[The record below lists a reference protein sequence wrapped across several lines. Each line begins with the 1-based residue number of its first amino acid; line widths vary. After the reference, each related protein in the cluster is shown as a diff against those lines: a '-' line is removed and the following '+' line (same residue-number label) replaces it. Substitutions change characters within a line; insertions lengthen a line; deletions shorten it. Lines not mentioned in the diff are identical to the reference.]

1 MADVIQY
8 SNIPGGATSGFD
20 IDSTSRMYNFGNR
33 IAEINPMQD
42 VFFNYLNKV
51 AKVSTDDPEFKFLE
65 QRHQW
70 QRRNFVVKTTETSV
84 STTASD
90 TITVECYYDIFG
102 KAVTTAVPPN
112 FILAGQMLTVVDD
125 AGKMVHFKVSAYNA
139 STGVVTGDVAAYDGD
154 TGFAGTP
161 ATFDVTA
168 GAHGQVIG
176 SSWAEGSNDPDGW
189 ADKMFDRDGY
199 CQIFKTAAPIFSGT
213 ALATRYRGHSDEYK
227 RVWAEKLMEHKMD
240 ISQSIMFGAGRKDP
254 GSGAPERY
262 TWGIL
267 PYTLAYGTTA
277 NFNYASS
284 GYDDIL
290 DFLESFFAP
299 ETGNSSDKLVL
310 TSRHIIGWLN
320 KLGDGNF
327 LGNTVGSSSYKFD
340 VQNIKGKFGHNVTLV
355 DTIFGKLHFI
365 ADPTLRNGYED
376 YAIAV
381 DMANVKYRN
390 LAANGYNRDT
400 HIITNVQGNNVD
412 GRKDMI
418 LTEAGLEISLPETH
432 AVMKWS

>member
-1 MADVIQY
+1 MADVTQY
-8 SNIPGGATSGFD
+8 SNVPGGATSGFD

-70 QRRNFVVKTTETSV
+70 QRRNFVVKASITSDPASLTTV
-84 STTASD
+84 
-90 TITVECYYDIFG
+90 TVECFYDIFG
-102 KAVTTAVPPN
+102 KAVTTAVDPN
-112 FILAGQMLTVVDD
+112 FLVAGQVITLRADD
-125 AGKMVHFKVSAYNA
+125 GVFVHFKIS
-139 STGVVTGDVAAYDGD
+139 GVVTDTLTGAVVAYDGS
-154 TGFAGTP
+154 TTAGDWAAST
-161 ATFDVTA
+161 TISA
-168 GAHGQVIG
+168 GAHGQVVG
-176 SSWAEGSNDPDGW
+176 SAWAEGDIDPDGW
-189 ADKMFDRDGY
+189 ADKMYDRDGY

-213 ALATRYRGHSDEYK
+213 TLATRYRGHSDEYK

-240 ISQSIMFGAGRKDP
+240 ISQSLMFGAGRKDP
-254 GSGAPERY
+254 GGGRPERY